1 MENLAKHLINFY
13 AFIQHYS
20 FELPSDIKS
29 IQPYKGEVFENIRSF
44 FTTYYSDTK
53 PRSLI
58 LGINPGRKG
67 AGVTGLP
74 FTDSKRLQGL
84 LNHKVSN
91 QKQSYEPSSEFFYK
105 AIAQYGGPKKFYT
118 DFIVSS
124 VSPVGFLRCNER
136 NNWVNY
142 NYYDDKALKNL
153 CIPFIKE
160 TMDLL
165 LQLPINRKQVLC
177 LGSGK
182 NFKELQA
189 LNEIYRWFEVV
200 IPIEHPRYII
210 QYKRKDIDQ
219 YSLKYTQ
226 TLNSIKKSQLHS

>member
-105 AIAQYGGPKKFYT
+105 AISQYGGPKKFYT
-118 DFIVSS
+118 DFICSFPLKCSLIEDKKEFVHKIVQISL
-124 VSPVGFLRCNER
+124 PVFEYIQEGFICT
-136 NNWVNY
+136 Y
-142 NYYDDKALKNL
+142 
-153 CIPFIKE
+153 F
-160 TMDLL
+160 
-165 LQLPINRKQVLC
+165 
-177 LGSGK
+177 
-182 NFKELQA
+182 
-189 LNEIYRWFEVV
+189 
-200 IPIEHPRYII
+200 H
-210 QYKRKDIDQ
+210 
-219 YSLKYTQ
+219 
-226 TLNSIKKSQLHS
+226 